1 MTTVTAE
8 AQAPATVTNPVHRDR
23 LLAGLAEGIRE
34 QGFRATKISD
44 IVRHAKTSRRT
55 FYEHFDTKE
64 DCYLALVRAE
74 NERIA
79 LHIAESLDPDSGW
92 QERVGQAVRA
102 LADAAKVN
110 PAIILS
116 WIRELSVLGERG
128 RELERANGEAFIEL
142 ILSIA
147 DSDDFVSQG
156 IAPPSRETAL
166 ILLGGVR
173 ELIAS
178 TLEDGNDPST
188 VVDPAVAAAIAL
200 LTSGTARAR

>member
-1 MTTVTAE
+1 MTVTAE
-8 AQAPATVTNPVHRDR
+8 VRATVTAPNPLHRDR

-34 QGFRATKISD
+34 QGFHATKIGD

-74 NERIA
+74 NARMA
-79 LHIAESLDPDSGW
+79 AQIAESLDPDGRW
-92 QERVGQAVRA
+92 QDRVGQAVRA
-102 LADAAKVN
+102 LTDAAKVN

-116 WIRELSVLGERG
+116 WIRELSVLGDRG
-128 RELERANGEAFIEL
+128 RELERENGEAFIAL

-147 DSDDFVSQG
+147 DSDDFRSQG
-156 IAPPSRETAL
+156 IAPPSRETAV
-166 ILLGGVR
+166 ILLGGLR

-178 TLEDGNDPST
+178 TLEDGKDPST
-188 VVDPAVAAAIAL
+188 VVDAAIAATIAL
-200 LTSGTARAR
+200 VTTGTAPPQ